1 MRTQPARER
10 GPTRAEEAG
19 SRGDHLY
26 LAGAA
31 TGSPSLRTGFAEG
44 RIHGSEAEVA
54 SHGKGT
60 RKTAL
65 MMREV
70 VVLLAAHALG
80 ASTEAVRESSA
91 NVTASQTLFADA
103 PGVHNLAG
111 SDVQTITERGGLGG
125 SPAPWL
131 INFYAPWCGHC
142 RQYSE
147 TWRRLGRY
155 VSSLDFGSEARPR
168 IGALSCASFKSTCEQ
183 QGVTSYPMIKAFGT
197 LSPKADGTFVEERQ
211 VDDLLA
217 YIAGRLPAA
226 AAHVLT
232 ERAAGRDTPAASS
245 ETSVP
250 SLWRSPPPG
259 LEDAAASLH
268 YALETA
274 VFEGEKGSLSQ
285 AKFVALRGVLA
296 AISVALPSLELPS
309 RLLPRL
315 DAAPARRDWDE
326 WLQREPRPSWTPACD
341 PEGKGTESAAFT
353 CGLWALFH
361 SLVAE
366 SRPDGL
372 TPDAASAAIRAF
384 VDHFFQCSKC
394 REHFLRMYDGC
405 EYGRCADPFKGASKA
420 DRLVLW
426 LWRAHNAVN
435 ARVKAKL
442 PPGKAAKDAYDVED
456 PAQPW
461 IFPSAADCSKCR
473 DSKRG
478 VWREKN
484 VLVHLR
490 KTYAATPRHNGSRS
504 TWVSPITLFAFVL
517 TASLA
522 CFCRSIHAR
531 LRPSGMTPRRGRP
544 YPPGFGSASPT
555 PPSWASSSSKKPRA
569 NALADAI

>member
-1 MRTQPARER
+1 M
-10 GPTRAEEAG
+10 
-19 SRGDHLY
+19 
-26 LAGAA
+26 
-31 TGSPSLRTGFAEG
+31 
-44 RIHGSEAEVA
+44 
-54 SHGKGT
+54 
-60 RKTAL
+60 TAL
-65 MMREV
+65 TMREV
-70 VVLLAAHALG
+70 VVLLAAQAVG

-91 NVTASQTLFADA
+91 SVTVSQTLFADA

-111 SDVQTITERGGLGG
+111 KDVQTITERGGLGG

-147 TWRRLGRY
+147 TWRRLGRV

-168 IGALSCASFKSTCEQ
+168 IGALSCASYKSTCEQ

-197 LSPKADGTFVEERQ
+197 LSSKSGGVFVEERQ

-226 AAHVLT
+226 AAQVLT
-232 ERAAGRDTPAASS
+232 ERAAGRDTPAAPSS
-245 ETSVP
+245 ETVP
-250 SLWRSPPPG
+250 SLLRSPPSS
-259 LEDAAASLH
+259 LLDAAASLH

-274 VFEGEKGSLSQ
+274 VFEGESGSLSQ
-285 AKFVALRGVLA
+285 AKLVALRGVLA

-315 DAAPARRDWDE
+315 DAAPTRRDWDE
-326 WLQREPRPSWTPACD
+326 WLQREPRPSWTAACD

-366 SRPDGL
+366 SAPNGL

-384 VDHFFQCSKC
+384 VDHFFQCSSC

-426 LWRAHNAVN
+426 IWRAHNAVN

-456 PAQPW
+456 PTQPW
-461 IFPSAADCSKCR
+461 IFPSAADCPKCR
-473 DSKRG
+473 DAKRG
-478 VWREKN
+478 VWHDKS
-484 VLVHLR
+484 VLAHLR
-490 KTYAATPRHNGSRS
+490 KTYAASEAQRAAPSS
-504 TWVSPITLFAFVL
+504 TWVSPITLFAFVVA
-517 TASLA
+517 ASLA
-522 CFCRSIHAR
+522 CFCRSLHAR
-531 LRPSGMTPRRGRP
+531 LRPSGITPRRGRA
-544 YPPGFGSASPT
+544 YPAGFGSASPT
-555 PPSWASSSSKKPRA
+555 PPSWASSSSKKSRT